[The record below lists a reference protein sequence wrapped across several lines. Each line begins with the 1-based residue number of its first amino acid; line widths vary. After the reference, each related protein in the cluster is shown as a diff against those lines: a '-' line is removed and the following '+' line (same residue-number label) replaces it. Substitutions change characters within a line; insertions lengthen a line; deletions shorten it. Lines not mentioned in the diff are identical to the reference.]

1 MRTLQGQVLACA
13 LAAAAAVEAALAQ
26 SPPPRGQGAT
36 APATVIAAK
45 LRTQGHPCRGSLL
58 ATRDR
63 RASRPLGAVWD
74 LRCGNATYRVRL
86 TPSRAAKV
94 QHLVV
99 WP

>member
-1 MRTLQGQVLACA
+1 MRILQGLAFACMLFVSA
-13 LAAAAAVEAALAQ
+13 IGAAQAQ
-26 SPPPRGQGAT
+26 SQPPREQGVT

-45 LRTQGHPCRGSLL
+45 LRTQGHACRGTLL

-74 LRCGNATYRVRL
+74 LRCSNATYRVRL
-86 TPSRAAKV
+86 IPARAAKV